1 MRHSNPILLLFF
13 LLLADTVHSQGI
25 AAKRTT
31 LQKVFDNIVTA
42 YGNAKAPP
50 ILQFIAK
57 NDSEGYPASYI
68 STPVP
73 TVKVEEQV
81 FDICMQM
88 GKDSLHAL
96 AVIISHELA
105 HYYND
110 HTWCNDYSY
119 AIRNSDLG
127 KTLKQQT
134 KGDQLKYETQAD
146 NYSFYYCCIAGY
158 SPFNIFPKLID
169 RIYEAYKL
177 PAIVSGYPGKEDRK
191 MISRQAQKK
200 IRQLYPVYDAGLILL
215 YLDQLPGAEACFDYL
230 AKHFPSRE
238 IYNNLGIAK
247 FLAALALKPY
257 DSLNF
262 IYPVDIDPVS
272 RIDQNATRGAENNYV
287 TYTGMLK
294 DAKKQFEK
302 AISLDPSYINSYID
316 LACVND
322 ALGNYQMALGNI
334 YEAEQMIS
342 DQVKLKHIKAIV
354 QYHSGNSAVAE
365 SIFQSLAKE
374 DSMAAFNYRLFQI
387 ARSAKNND
395 AAIAKFRDNY
405 VRSLMKEDLAVNN
418 CKTIL
423 DINPKGKKSEIK
435 INDKL
440 IIISEITDNY
450 SQLEINLLSKKIE
463 ATILN
468 RQKTSKENNTG
479 NYKFINPDN
488 GCLIFTGSF
497 ARSINYKVK

>member
-1 MRHSNPILLLFF
+1 MRYSNPILLLFF

-50 ILQFIAK
+50 LLQFIAK

-88 GKDSLHAL
+88 GKDSLQAL

-177 PAIVSGYPGKEDRK
+177 PVTVSGYPGKEDRK

-200 IRQLYPVYDAGLILL
+200 IRQLYPVYDAGLVLL
-215 YLDQLPGAEACFDYL
+215 YLDQLPEAGACFDYL

-287 TYTGMLK
+287 AYTGMLK

-374 DSMAAFNYRLFQI
+374 DSMVAFNYRLFQI

-405 VRSLMKEDLAVNN
+405 VKSLMNEDLAVNN
-418 CKTIL
+418 CKTVTGI
-423 DINPKGKKSEIK
+423 IQKTEKSVIK
-435 INDKL
+435 INDNL
-440 IIISEITDNY
+440 TITSKITNNY
-450 SQLEINLLSKKIE
+450 SKIKIDQFKKVIE
-463 ATILN
+463 ATVMN
-468 RQKTSKENNTG
+468 EPKTG
-479 NYKFINPDN
+479 NEARHNDLKFIDPGS
-488 GCLIFTGSF
+488 GCMVFTGSF
-497 ARSINYKVK
+497 VKSISYAIK